1 MFLRGGPVGAAV
13 AVQLVSAA
21 LSRLTVTIAVV
32 MQRPAAFTRCGW
44 CGSSPQGKCS
54 CRYRPAGVPDCWLAS
69 VADWWDEAARPAE
82 GWISGDARREY
93 RSATGGGAAQAQPC
107 AESPGRPGWRDDRG
121 GLARFVP
128 DQCPAAA
135 DRAQTPFGV
144 VGPSIVVQGAQTKV
158 GLDPVF
164 YRSKSAALAAI
175 DQGQLYGAY
184 VTGRSRDT
192 LIVVPAKSFFGQL
205 EIEPAFLAAAHKLHR
220 PVTV

>member
-93 RSATGGGAAQAQPC
+93 RSATGGGAAQPNLVRKALVALAGVMIGVGLLALCLISAQQ
-107 AESPGRPGWRDDRG
+107 
-121 GLARFVP
+121 LLIAR
-128 DQCPAAA
+128 
-135 DRAQTPFGV
+135 QTPLGV

-184 VTGRSRDT
+184 VRELVEQFCGAVTGH
-192 LIVVPAKSFFGQL
+192 IAK
-205 EIEPAFLAAAHKLHR
+205 
-220 PVTV
+220 